1 MLETSFGLLAVL
13 ALVLT
18 NGFFVAAEFGLV
30 QMRRTR
36 VAQMVDE
43 GRAGAGNLHDA
54 VAHLDSYIAACQ
66 LGITGA
72 SLALGWIGEWAL
84 AGLLD
89 PLLGSLGAHAASVTV
104 IFVMITALLVV
115 AGELAPKGVALQYPE
130 RVALAVA
137 TPLRVFRALFRP
149 AIWALNRGGWIVAR
163 TVGVR
168 ADVGEDQFLDASE
181 LLHVIEASTD
191 AGELADEDRFLMA
204 RVLRFRDLTAA
215 EVMVPRTELVALPV
229 ETSGAEALRIIADS
243 HHTRYPVYRDSID
256 NVVGVLHVRDLVL
269 ADEAASIESI
279 LRQPL
284 IVPGQASV
292 RELLAEMRERKT
304 HFAIAVDEYGGTDGI
319 ITLEDVLEE
328 IVGELQ
334 DEFEQEPPA
343 IERSRDGTVR
353 LDGLTSADALE
364 ELLGVPID
372 AGPYKTVAGYIVEQ
386 IGRIPDVGDSV
397 ELESHRMTVV
407 EMDGRR
413 IASVEVEPLPVS
425 AQPDGAT
432 ESTSH

>member
-1 MLETSFGLLAVL
+1 MLETSFGLFAVL
-13 ALVLT
+13 ALVLA
-18 NGFFVAAEFGLV
+18 NGFFVASEFALV

-43 GRAGAGNLHDA
+43 GHPGSGSLHDA
-54 VAHLDSYIAACQ
+54 VVHLDSYIAACQ

-89 PLLGSLGAHAASVTV
+89 PLFGNLGAHAASVTV
-104 IFVMITALLVV
+104 IFLLITVLHVV
-115 AGELAPKGVALQYPE
+115 AGELAPKGIALQYPE
-130 RVALAVA
+130 RVALAVS

-149 AIWALNRGGWIVAR
+149 AIWALNESGWVVAR
-163 TVGVR
+163 AVGVR
-168 ADVGEDQFLDASE
+168 ADVSEDRHLNASE
-181 LLHVIEASTD
+181 LLHVIEASAD
-191 AGELADEDRFLMA
+191 AGELAEADRFLMA

-215 EVMVPRTELVALPV
+215 EVMVPRTELLALPV
-229 ETSGAEALRIIADS
+229 ETSRAEALRFVADS
-243 HHTRYPVYRDSID
+243 RHSRYPVYRESID
-256 NVVGVLHVRDLVL
+256 DVVGVLHVRDLVV
-269 ADEAASIESI
+269 ADEKASIESI

-284 IVPGQASV
+284 IVPGQVSV

-334 DEFEQEPPA
+334 NEFDQEPPA
-343 IERSRDGTVR
+343 IEHSRDGTVL
-353 LDGLTSADALE
+353 LDGLASADVLE
-364 ELLGVPID
+364 ELLGTPID
-372 AGPYKTVAGYIVEQ
+372 SGSYKTVAGYIVDQ
-386 IGRIPDVGDSV
+386 MGRIPDVDDSV
-397 ELESHRMTVV
+397 EVESHLMTVV

-413 IASVEVEPLPVS
+413 IASVEVEALPAS
-425 AQPDGAT
+425 APPDKAT
-432 ESTSH
+432 GPTPR